1 LANKSR
7 KLTPGELREAKSVF
21 GLSINYDKV
30 IVHEATAYFF
40 QPNGT
45 AITPNGEIYF
55 PPADYKYSFATN
67 RSDAAW
73 LIHELTHVWQHQRGM
88 WVRLRGM
95 ANRNYDYGDLSK
107 SKLAFLSQGVEV
119 QASIVGD
126 YYRIKYGLKPVHGTG
141 ALSDYE
147 RTIPFISSRRA

>member
-1 LANKSR
+1 
-7 KLTPGELREAKSVF
+7 
-21 GLSINYDKV
+21 
-30 IVHEATAYFF
+30 
-40 QPNGT
+40 
-45 AITPNGEIYF
+45 
-55 PPADYKYSFATN
+55 
-67 RSDAAW
+67 
-73 LIHELTHVWQHQRGM
+73 
-88 WVRLRGM
+88 M

-126 YYRIKYGLKPVHGTG
+126 YYCIKYGLKPVHGTG